1 MTKNPLQT
9 YKDVSYAYIVFLYL
23 RFDIF
28 LKNIDRIFGL

>member
-9 YKDVSYAYIVFLYL
+9 YKDVSYAYIVCLYL

-28 LKNIDRIFGL
+28 FINIDRIFG